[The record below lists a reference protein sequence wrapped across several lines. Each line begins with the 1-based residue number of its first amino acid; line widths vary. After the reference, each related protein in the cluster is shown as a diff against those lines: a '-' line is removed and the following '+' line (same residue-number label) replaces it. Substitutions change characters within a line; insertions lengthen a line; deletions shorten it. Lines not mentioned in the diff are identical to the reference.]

1 MIRIILFSIAFVAV
15 TAALIVFKPGAAHIR
30 DRMAGEPDMVTRAA
44 TTPDPLARSVEAPR
58 ASGPDPAGD
67 VTAVLSALVRE
78 AQKPAVPAPQPQ
90 PQSANPALAIAA
102 AVKASQGAGA
112 GDPAVATALLSQ
124 LGKAP
129 AAGAEGDALMAMT
142 QDVLAN
148 LTGGA
153 KGAGAPH
160 SGDLQTLVVQALRQ
174 GQSDAYLDALLNE
187 ARDSGRIAVPE
198 ALITSDGKVDTTTLL
213 ATLVQRSVGATKVPA
228 DSGLA
233 GAAPDV
239 TRPRARTPARPLAR
253 AEVYTVQ
260 PGDSLAAI
268 SYRFYGDTMQYTVI
282 YDANRDRITTP
293 DKIRV
298 GQQLTIPVL

>member
-1 MIRIILFSIAFVAV
+1 
-15 TAALIVFKPGAAHIR
+15 
-30 DRMAGEPDMVTRAA
+30 
-44 TTPDPLARSVEAPR
+44 
-58 ASGPDPAGD
+58 
-67 VTAVLSALVRE
+67 
-78 AQKPAVPAPQPQ
+78 
-90 PQSANPALAIAA
+90 
-102 AVKASQGAGA
+102 
-112 GDPAVATALLSQ
+112 
-124 LGKAP
+124 
-129 AAGAEGDALMAMT
+129 MT

-148 LTGGA
+148 LTGDA
-153 KGAGAPH
+153 KGAGAPD

-233 GAAPDV
+233 GVEPEV
-239 TRPRARTPARPLAR
+239 TRPRARSLAR

-282 YDANRDRITTP
+282 YDANRDKITTP

>member
-15 TAALIVFKPGAAHIR
+15 TAALIVFQPGAAHIR
-30 DRMAGEPDMVTRAA
+30 DRMAAEPDMVTRAA
-44 TTPDPLARSVEAPR
+44 TAPDPLPRALARSVEAPQV
-58 ASGPDPAGD
+58 AA
-67 VTAVLSALVRE
+67 
-78 AQKPAVPAPQPQ
+78 PAPAPTPQ
-90 PQSANPALAIAA
+90 VNPALAIAA
-102 AVKASQGAGA
+102 AVKASQAPA
-112 GDPAVATALLSQ
+112 GDPAFTTALLSE

-153 KGAGAPH
+153 KGAGAPD

-198 ALITSDGKVDTTTLL
+198 ALITSDGKVDATTLL

-233 GAAPDV
+233 GLEPEV
-239 TRPRARTPARPLAR
+239 TRPRARSLAR

-282 YDANRDRITTP
+282 YDANRDKITTP

>member
-1 MIRIILFSIAFVAV
+1 MIRIILFSTAFVAV
-15 TAALIVFKPGAAHIR
+15 TAALIVFQPGAAHIR

-44 TTPDPLARSVEAPR
+44 TTPDPLPRALARSVEAPQ
-58 ASGPDPAGD
+58 ATGPDPAGD

-78 AQKPAVPAPQPQ
+78 AQKPTAPAPQ

-102 AVKASQGAGA
+102 AVKASQGAAA
-112 GDPAVATALLSQ
+112 GDPVVATALLSQ

-153 KGAGAPH
+153 RGAGAPQ

-198 ALITSDGKVDTTTLL
+198 SLITSDGKVDTTTLL

-239 TRPRARTPARPLAR
+239 KRPRARPLAR

-282 YDANRDRITTP
+282 YDANRDKITTP
-293 DKIRV
+293 DKIRA

>member
-15 TAALIVFKPGAAHIR
+15 TAALIVFQPGAAHIR
-30 DRMAGEPDMVTRAA
+30 DRMAAEPDMVTRAA
-44 TTPDPLARSVEAPR
+44 TAPDPLARALARSVEAPQ
-58 ASGPDPAGD
+58 AAAPAPSAD

-78 AQKPAVPAPQPQ
+78 AQKPAGTAPAPTPQ
-90 PQSANPALAIAA
+90 VNPALAIAA
-102 AVKASQGAGA
+102 AVKASQAPA
-112 GDPAVATALLSQ
+112 GDPAFTTALLSE

-153 KGAGAPH
+153 KGAGAPD

-213 ATLVQRSVGATKVPA
+213 ATLVQRSVGASKVPA

-233 GAAPDV
+233 GVEPEV
-239 TRPRARTPARPLAR
+239 TRPRARSLAR

-282 YDANRDRITTP
+282 YDANRDKITTP

>member
-15 TAALIVFKPGAAHIR
+15 TAALIVFQPGAAHIR
-30 DRMAGEPDMVTRAA
+30 DRMAAEPDMVTRAA
-44 TTPDPLARSVEAPR
+44 TTPDPLPRALARSVEAPQV
-58 ASGPDPAGD
+58 AAPAPSAD

-78 AQKPAVPAPQPQ
+78 AQKPAGTAPTPQP
-90 PQSANPALAIAA
+90 NPALAIAA
-102 AVKASQGAGA
+102 AVKASQAPA
-112 GDPAVATALLSQ
+112 GDPAFTTALLSE

-153 KGAGAPH
+153 KGAGAPD

-213 ATLVQRSVGATKVPA
+213 AALVQRSVGATKVPA

-233 GAAPDV
+233 GAEPEV
-239 TRPRARTPARPLAR
+239 TRPRARSLVR

-282 YDANRDRITTP
+282 YDANRDKITTP

>member
-15 TAALIVFKPGAAHIR
+15 TAALIVFQPGAAHIR
-30 DRMAGEPDMVTRAA
+30 DRMAAEPDMVTRAA
-44 TTPDPLARSVEAPR
+44 TAPDPLPRALARSVEAPQ
-58 ASGPDPAGD
+58 AAG
-67 VTAVLSALVRE
+67 TA
-78 AQKPAVPAPQPQ
+78 PAPTPQ
-90 PQSANPALAIAA
+90 VNPALAIAA
-102 AVKASQGAGA
+102 AVKASQAPA
-112 GDPAVATALLSQ
+112 GDPAFTTALLSE

-153 KGAGAPH
+153 KGAGAPD

-228 DSGLA
+228 DSGLV
-233 GAAPDV
+233 GAEPEV
-239 TRPRARTPARPLAR
+239 TRPRARSLAR

-282 YDANRDRITTP
+282 YDANRDKITTP

>member
-1 MIRIILFSIAFVAV
+1 MIRIILFSTAFVAV
-15 TAALIVFKPGAAHIR
+15 TAALIVFQPGAAHIR

-44 TTPDPLARSVEAPR
+44 TTPDPLPRALARSVEAPQ
-58 ASGPDPAGD
+58 ATGPDPAGD

-78 AQKPAVPAPQPQ
+78 AQKPTAPAPL
-90 PQSANPALAIAA
+90 PQSASPALAIAA
-102 AVKASQGAGA
+102 AVKASQGAAA
-112 GDPAVATALLSQ
+112 GDPVVATALLSQ

-153 KGAGAPH
+153 RGVGAPQ

-198 ALITSDGKVDTTTLL
+198 SLITSDGKVDTTTLL

-239 TRPRARTPARPLAR
+239 TRPRARPLAR

-282 YDANRDRITTP
+282 YDANRDKITTP
-293 DKIRV
+293 DKIRA